1 MAKFVLLQGEKEE
14 EAPKYCGRGR
24 PPKRVEH
31 AHEPPTL
38 AKVASIF
45 SIEVYN
51 FILFCIELGI
61 SSYTNVICTK
71 KIIRC
76 EPKMRL

>member
-45 SIEVYN
+45 SI
-51 FILFCIELGI
+51 
-61 SSYTNVICTK
+61 
-71 KIIRC
+71 
-76 EPKMRL
+76 